1 MIRLLLI
8 GIFLVLFLLLSLPLL
23 IYLIHKEKK
32 ESGAAL
38 KKSTAI
44 VRWAFRVILF
54 LAGTDIEARGEKEL
68 PTDEAVLY
76 VGNHRSYF
84 DIVSTYT
91 LLRQPAGFIAKKEM
105 ERIPILSA
113 WMYRIGCLMLDRSD
127 AKEGLKTILTAI
139 ERIKGGTSMFIYPEG
154 TRNENGD
161 PLLLMDF
168 HEGSMKIAQKAGCR
182 IVPVAI
188 YGTDDIF
195 ERHVPFIRKKHVIIS
210 FGKPF
215 YSKDIP
221 EEYKKKQ
228 GAYVRG
234 LIIDM
239 LEEITAGDDRP

>member
-8 GIFLVLFLLLSLPLL
+8 GIFLVLFLVLTLPLL
-23 IYLIHKEKK
+23 LYLIHEEKRDR
-32 ESGAAL
+32 SSAL
-38 KKSTAI
+38 MKSTAI

-54 LAGTDIEARGEKEL
+54 FAGTDIEARGVEEL
-68 PTDEAVLY
+68 PKDEAVLY

-105 ERIPILSA
+105 EKVPILSS

-127 AKEGLKTILTAI
+127 AKQGLKTIIEAI
-139 ERIKGGTSMFIYPEG
+139 DRIKSGTSMFIYPEG
-154 TRNENGD
+154 TRNESED
-161 PLLLMDF
+161 ASELMEF
-168 HEGSMKIAQKAGCR
+168 HEGSLKIAQKAGCR

-188 YGTDDIF
+188 YGSDEIF
-195 ERHVPFIRKKHVIIS
+195 ERHIPFIKKKHVLIS
-210 FGKPF
+210 FGRPF

-228 GAYVRG
+228 GAYVRE
-234 LIIDM
+234 LIRDM
-239 LEEITAGDDRP
+239 LGEMIKSEKL